1 MWTPPKYDLRREQGK
16 LVVRYAV
23 TLAALLVVALVTV
36 GCEQKGLPSV
46 TPQYKWDQT
55 KRTTIFM
62 DCLKALPAGPQSTKY
77 NDWDEVVNA
86 CESAAYYQSRVCV
99 ANCESSTI
107 Q

>member
-36 GCEQKGLPSV
+36 GCVIKPMPKYAVNQEKRH
-46 TPQYKWDQT
+46 QYFTQCMN
-55 KRTTIFM
+55 I
-62 DCLKALPAGPQSTKY
+62 LPAGPQQTHY
-77 NDWDEVVNA
+77 NDWDEVVEA
-86 CESAAYYQSRVCV
+86 CSSAAYYQALQCV
-99 ANCESSTI
+99 ANCEDSHF